1 MADAYADA
9 GRLREA
15 ESAAVQAS
23 NLPQNIDPAL
33 AAQIQRRLREIR
45 AQRSEVRPL
54 PAWGLFLVA
63 VVAALA
69 GALIWGWQRRRTRT
83 TSGATGVPSSS

>member
-1 MADAYADA
+1 MQVGEMRAQ
-9 GRLREA
+9 GQGA
-15 ESAAVQAS
+15 ESAAVLAS

-45 AQRSEVRPL
+45 AQRSEARPL
-54 PAWGLFLVA
+54 SAWGLFVVA

-69 GALIWGWQRRRTRT
+69 GALIWGWQRRRRTRT
-83 TSGATGVPSSS
+83 TSGATGLPSNS